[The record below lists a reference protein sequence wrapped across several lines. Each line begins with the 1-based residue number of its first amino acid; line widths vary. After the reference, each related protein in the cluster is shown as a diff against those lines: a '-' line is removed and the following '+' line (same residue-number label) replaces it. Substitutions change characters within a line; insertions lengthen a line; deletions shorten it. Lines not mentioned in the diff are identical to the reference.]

1 MLNQILLVDDD
12 VALCELLAGA
22 LRSHSYVVEV
32 VGDADQ
38 ALERTR
44 GRDFDAVIAD
54 IYLSGRTGIELCS
67 QLSAQQPD
75 LPILVITGHGSM
87 DTAIA
92 AIRAGAYDFITK
104 PIEIEPLLMS
114 LQRASRHHQLK
125 REVHRLRDLVQSN
138 QRIGAIIGESDAIK
152 RVFAL
157 IDRVAESDSSI
168 LITGESGT
176 GKELVARACCA
187 SGAQSPASG
196 R

>member
-1 MLNQILLVDDD
+1 MLSQILLVDDD

-67 QLSAQQPD
+67 QLAAQQPD

-92 AIRAGAYDFITK
+92 AIRAGAYDFIPK
-104 PIEIEPLLMS
+104 PIESLLLS
-114 LQRASRHHQLK
+114 LQRACRHHQLK

-187 SGAQSPASG
+187 SGAQSPAS
-196 R
+196 RR